1 MIDREN
7 IPLSKGLAHIA
18 RLRVSFGF
26 MTAAVA
32 FWHATPTWS
41 SLVLGGFIATC
52 GELVRV
58 WAAGHIRKGQ
68 EVTTSGPYRFTR
80 HPLYLGSFVIGV
92 GFVVA
97 ATNAVVAIIVIL
109 YLVVMFGVAII
120 LEEATLRKQFGSD
133 YDRYT
138 HGELHSGDR
147 SFSLSLAKHNGEH
160 RTLLGFAAGLS
171 VLGIKVWVSGFVSGV
186 MF

>member
-1 MIDREN
+1 MIDRR
-7 IPLSKGLAHIA
+7 ITPPPKGLARIA
-18 RLRVSFGF
+18 RFRVSLGF
-26 MTAAVA
+26 MVAAVA

-41 SLVLGGFIATC
+41 SLALGGFIATV
-52 GELVRV
+52 GEIVRV

-68 EVTTSGPYRFTR
+68 EVTTCGPYRFTR

-97 ATNAVVAIIVIL
+97 AANALVAIIVIL
-109 YLVVMFGVAII
+109 YLVVMFGVAIT

-133 YDRYT
+133 YDRYM
-138 HGELHSGDR
+138 HGEFHSGDR
-147 SFSLSLAKHNGEH
+147 SFSLSLAKHNGEY

>member
-7 IPLSKGLAHIA
+7 IPSFKGLANIA
-18 RLRVSFGF
+18 RFRVSLGF

-32 FWHATPTWS
+32 FWHAAPTWS
-41 SLVLGGFIATC
+41 SLVLGGFIATF
-52 GELVRV
+52 GEIVRV
-58 WAAGHIRKGQ
+58 WAAGHIRKGE

-97 ATNAVVAIIVIL
+97 AANVVATVIVIL
-109 YLVVMFGVAII
+109 YLVVMFGVAIT
-120 LEEATLRKQFGSD
+120 LDEATLRKKFGSD
-133 YDRYT
+133 YDRYI

-147 SFSLSLAKHNGEH
+147 SFSLLLAQHNGEY

-171 VLGIKVWVSGFVSGV
+171 VLGIKVWISGSVSGV

>member
-1 MIDREN
+1 
-7 IPLSKGLAHIA
+7 
-18 RLRVSFGF
+18 

-41 SLVLGGFIATC
+41 SLALGGFIATF
-52 GELVRV
+52 GEIVRV

-68 EVTTSGPYRFTR
+68 EVTTSGPYRLTR
-80 HPLYLGSFVIGV
+80 HPLYLGSFIIGV

-97 ATNAVVAIIVIL
+97 AANAVVAVIVIL
-109 YLVVMFGVAII
+109 YLVLMFGVAIT
-120 LEEATLRKQFGSD
+120 LEEATLRQQFGSD
-133 YDRYT
+133 YDRYIN
-138 HGELHSGDR
+138 GELHSGDR
-147 SFSLSLAKHNGEH
+147 GFSLLLAKHNGEY

>member
-7 IPLSKGLAHIA
+7 PPEPTGLARIA
-18 RLRVSFGF
+18 RFRVSLGF
-26 MTAAVA
+26 MTATVA

-41 SLVLGGFIATC
+41 SLALGGFIATF
-52 GELVRV
+52 GEIVRV

-68 EVTTSGPYRFTR
+68 EVTTSGPYRLTR
-80 HPLYLGSFVIGV
+80 HPLYLGSFIIGV

-97 ATNAVVAIIVIL
+97 AANAVVAVIVIL
-109 YLVVMFGVAII
+109 YLVLMFGVAIT
-120 LEEATLRKQFGSD
+120 LEEATLRQQFGSD
-133 YDRYT
+133 YDRYIN
-138 HGELHSGDR
+138 GELHSGDR
-147 SFSLSLAKHNGEH
+147 GFSLLLAKHNGEY